1 LKNDIKSSIL
11 ESRRQQR
18 SLEKIFERPTRADMS
33 WTDVQSLLGALGAE
47 IREGSGS
54 RIRVVL
60 KNHVLN
66 MHKPHPR
73 KELGKYA
80 VELVRDFLKITGV
93 DHDEKRT

>member
-1 LKNDIKSSIL
+1 
-11 ESRRQQR
+11 
-18 SLEKIFERPTRADMS
+18 
-33 WTDVQSLLGALGAE
+33 LLGALGAE
-47 IREGSGS
+47 IREGRGS

-80 VELVRDFLKITGV
+80 VELVREFLKVAGV
-93 DHDEKRT
+93 DRDEKHP